1 MSTEDFIQEEAP
13 KDRWGR
19 YLIQQPE
26 GKSRGY
32 TRVTTVAKTLDDTA
46 SLADWKV
53 RMAITGLVQRPDLLA
68 QASTAIDDRSRMNKI
83 ANDCVEAAGA
93 YSRANLGTA
102 LHAITEQIDL
112 GLKPAIL
119 PGLQAD
125 IDAYVAGIAAYG
137 IKMHDEFI
145 EVLLI
150 NDDLEYAGTADRI
163 VTLMDGRLVI
173 FDLKT
178 GTDLSYSFGNI
189 AVQLAMYA
197 NADWMYN
204 WKTGERSP
212 MPAIDKT
219 VGIICHLPAGDA
231 TVAFHEVNLVAGWEA
246 AKQSFTTREWR
257 KRKDLFKPYT
267 FSDKPRTVTPPKA
280 VPTKVVETPKSLTA
294 RAGWMK
300 ARIQAL
306 TVEAQKMLIL
316 SWPQG
321 VPHFDQCTNEHFDAL
336 IRVIELVEAEHSIP
350 FFEVDPT
357 TPKPKKR
364 KIAGFDNPDDA
375 YPG

>member
-19 YLIQQPE
+19 YLVQQPE

-68 QASTAIDDRSRMNKI
+68 QASTAIDDRTRMNKI

-125 IDAYVAGIAAYG
+125 IDAYVAGIKSHG
-137 IKMHDEFI
+137 IKMHNEFI

-257 KRKDLFKPYT
+257 KRKDLFKPY
-267 FSDKPRTVTPPKA
+267 KA
-280 VPTKVVETPKSLTA
+280 DQPTKVVETPKSLTA

-306 TVEAQKMLIL
+306 TGEAQKMLIL

-321 VPHFDQCTNEHFDAL
+321 VPHFDQCTNDHFDAL

-357 TPKPKKR
+357 KPKPKKR
-364 KIAGFDNPDDA
+364 KSVFDDA
-375 YPG
+375 DVSVFKTKDEYPG

>member
-1 MSTEDFIQEEAP
+1 MSKEQFIEAP

-19 YLIQQPE
+19 YLITQPE

-32 TRVTTVAKTLDDTA
+32 TRVTTIAKTLDDTA

-68 QASTAIDDRSRMNKI
+68 KASTSIDDRTALNKI
-83 ANDCVEAAGA
+83 ANDCVEASGG
-93 YSRANLGTA
+93 YSRANLGTT
-102 LHAITEQIDL
+102 LHKITEQIDL
-112 GLKPAIL
+112 RLQPAIL

-125 IDAYVAGIAAYG
+125 IDAYVAGITASG
-137 IKMHDEFI
+137 ITMHDEFI

-150 NDDLEYAGTADRI
+150 NDELEYAGTADRI

-178 GTDLSYSFGNI
+178 GTDLSYSYGNI

-197 NADWMYN
+197 NADWIYS
-204 WKTGERSP
+204 WETGERTA
-212 MPAIDKT
+212 MPDLDKT

-231 TVAFHEVNLVAGWEA
+231 KASFYEVDLVAGWEA

-257 KRKDLFKPYT
+257 KRKNLFKPYT
-267 FSDKPRTVTPPKA
+267 TDTPT
-280 VPTKVVETPKSLTA
+280 PTKIVETPKSLTA

-300 ARIQAL
+300 SRIQAL
-306 TVEAQKMLIL
+306 TGEAQKMLIL

-321 VPHFDQCTNEHFDAL
+321 VPHFDQCTNDHFDAL
-336 IRVIELVEAEHSIP
+336 IRAIELVEAVHSAP
-350 FFEVDPT
+350 FFEPDPT

-364 KIAGFDNPDDA
+364 NIAGFDNPKDA

>member
-19 YLIQQPE
+19 YLVQQPE
-26 GKSRGY
+26 GKARGY

-125 IDAYVAGIAAYG
+125 IDAYIAGIAAYG

-150 NDDLEYAGTADRI
+150 NDELEYAGTADRI

-178 GTDLSYSFGNI
+178 GTDLSYSYGNI

-204 WKTGERSP
+204 WKTGERTP

-231 TVAFHEVNLVAGWEA
+231 TVTFHEVNLVAGWEA

-306 TVEAQKMLIL
+306 TVPAQKMLVL

-357 TPKPKKR
+357 KPKPKRR
-364 KIAGFDNPDDA
+364 KIAGFDNPEDA

>member
-19 YLIQQPE
+19 YLVQQPE

-32 TRVTTVAKTLDDTA
+32 TRVTTVAKTLDDSS

-68 QASTAIDDRSRMNKI
+68 KASTSIDDRTALNKI
-83 ANDCVEAAGA
+83 ANDCVEASGG
-93 YSRANLGTA
+93 YSRANLGTS
-102 LHAITEQIDL
+102 LHKITEQIDL

-178 GTDLSYSFGNI
+178 GTDLSYSYGNI
-189 AVQLAMYA
+189 SVQLAMYA
-197 NADWMYN
+197 NAEYRYD

-267 FSDKPRTVTPPKA
+267 FSDKPRTETPPKA
-280 VPTKVVETPKSLTA
+280 VPTKVVETTKSLTA

-306 TVEAQKMLIL
+306 TVPAQKMLVL
-316 SWPQG
+316 SWPTG

-357 TPKPKKR
+357 KPKPKKR

>member
-68 QASTAIDDRSRMNKI
+68 QASTAIDDRTRMNKI

-204 WKTGERSP
+204 WKTGERTP

-306 TVEAQKMLIL
+306 TVPAQKMLVL

-357 TPKPKKR
+357 KPKPKRR

>member
-125 IDAYVAGIAAYG
+125 IDAYVAGIKSHG
-137 IKMHDEFI
+137 IKMHNEFI

-204 WKTGERSP
+204 WKTGERTP

-267 FSDKPRTVTPPKA
+267 ANT
-280 VPTKVVETPKSLTA
+280 PTKVVETPKSLTA
-294 RAGWMK
+294 RKGWMK
-300 ARIQAL
+300 ARIEAL

-336 IRVIELVEAEHSIP
+336 VRVIELVEAEHSAP
-350 FFEVDPT
+350 FFVVDPT
-357 TPKPKKR
+357 KPKPKKR

>member
-68 QASTAIDDRSRMNKI
+68 QASTAIDDRTRMNKI

-204 WKTGERSP
+204 WKTGERTP
-212 MPAIDKT
+212 MPPIDKT

-257 KRKDLFKPYT
+257 KRKDLFKPY
-267 FSDKPRTVTPPKA
+267 KA
-280 VPTKVVETPKSLTA
+280 DQPTKVVETPKSLTA

-306 TVEAQKMLIL
+306 TGEAQKMLIL

-336 IRVIELVEAEHSIP
+336 VRVIELVEAEHSAP
-350 FFEVDPT
+350 FFVVDPT
-357 TPKPKKR
+357 KPKPKKR

>member
-68 QASTAIDDRSRMNKI
+68 QASTAIDDRTRMNKI

-137 IKMHDEFI
+137 IKMHKEFI

-197 NADWMYN
+197 NADWIYN
-204 WKTGERSP
+204 WKTGERTP

-280 VPTKVVETPKSLTA
+280 APTKVVETPKSLTA

-306 TVEAQKMLIL
+306 TVPAQKMLVL
-316 SWPQG
+316 SWPAG

-357 TPKPKKR
+357 KPKPKKR

>member
-1 MSTEDFIQEEAP
+1 
-13 KDRWGR
+13 
-19 YLIQQPE
+19 
-26 GKSRGY
+26 
-32 TRVTTVAKTLDDTA
+32 
-46 SLADWKV
+46 
-53 RMAITGLVQRPDLLA
+53 MAITGLVQRPDLLA

-125 IDAYVAGIAAYG
+125 IDAYIAGIAAYG

-150 NDDLEYAGTADRI
+150 NDELEYAGTADRI

-178 GTDLSYSFGNI
+178 GTDLSYSYGNI

-204 WKTGERSP
+204 WKTGERTP

-231 TVAFHEVNLVAGWEA
+231 TVTFHEVNLVAGWEA

-306 TVEAQKMLIL
+306 TVPAQKMLVL

-357 TPKPKKR
+357 KPKPKRR
-364 KIAGFDNPDDA
+364 KIAGFDNPEDA

>member
-68 QASTAIDDRSRMNKI
+68 QASTAIDDRTRMNKI

-204 WKTGERSP
+204 WKTGERTP

-280 VPTKVVETPKSLTA
+280 VPTKVVETTKSLTA

-306 TVEAQKMLIL
+306 TVPAQKMLVL
-316 SWPQG
+316 SWPAG
-321 VPHFDQCTNEHFDAL
+321 VPHFDQCTNDHFDAL

-357 TPKPKKR
+357 KPKPKKR

>member
-1 MSTEDFIQEEAP
+1 MTQHHL
-13 KDRWGR
+13 
-19 YLIQQPE
+19 LI
-26 GKSRGY
+26 GKY
-32 TRVTTVAKTLDDTA
+32 D
-46 SLADWKV
+46 
-53 RMAITGLVQRPDLLA
+53 MAITGLVQRPDLLA
-68 QASTAIDDRSRMNKI
+68 QASTAIDDRTRMNKI

-204 WKTGERSP
+204 WKTGERTP

-219 VGIICHLPAGDA
+219 VGYHLPPPSRRRNRCLPRSQPGSQDGKQHNNHSPPVNGANA
-231 TVAFHEVNLVAGWEA
+231 KTYSSPTHSVTNHE
-246 AKQSFTTREWR
+246 
-257 KRKDLFKPYT
+257 P
-267 FSDKPRTVTPPKA
+267 
-280 VPTKVVETPKSLTA
+280 
-294 RAGWMK
+294 
-300 ARIQAL
+300 
-306 TVEAQKMLIL
+306 
-316 SWPQG
+316 
-321 VPHFDQCTNEHFDAL
+321 
-336 IRVIELVEAEHSIP
+336 
-350 FFEVDPT
+350 
-357 TPKPKKR
+357 
-364 KIAGFDNPDDA
+364 
-375 YPG
+375 

>member
-1 MSTEDFIQEEAP
+1 MSDQFLSEEAP

-19 YLIQQPE
+19 YLVQQPE
-26 GKSRGY
+26 GKARGY
-32 TRVTTVAKTLDDTA
+32 TRVTTIAKTLDDTA

-68 QASTAIDDRSRMNKI
+68 QASTAIDDRTRLNKI
-83 ANDCVEAAGA
+83 ANDCVEASGG

-125 IDAYVAGIAAYG
+125 IDAYVAGVAAYG

-150 NDDLEYAGTADRI
+150 NDELEYAGTADRI

-178 GTDLSYSFGNI
+178 GTDLSYSYGNI

-197 NADWMYN
+197 NADWMYD

-246 AKQSFTTREWR
+246 AKQSFATREWR

-267 FSDKPRTVTPPKA
+267 FSDKPRTPTPPKA
-280 VPTKVVETPKSLTA
+280 KASKVVETTKSLTA

-306 TVEAQKMLIL
+306 TVPAQKMLVL

-321 VPHFDQCTNEHFDAL
+321 VPHFDECTNEHFDAL
-336 IRVIELVEAEHSIP
+336 IRVIELVETEHSAP
-350 FFEVDPT
+350 FFEPDPT

>member
-19 YLIQQPE
+19 YLVQQPE

-68 QASTAIDDRSRMNKI
+68 QASTSIDDRTRLNRI

-178 GTDLSYSFGNI
+178 GTDLSYSYGNI

-204 WKTGERSP
+204 WKTGERQA
-212 MPAIDKT
+212 MPDLDKT

-231 TVAFHEVNLVAGWEA
+231 TVNFYEVDLVAGWEA

-257 KRKDLFKPYT
+257 KRKNLFKPYNST
-267 FSDKPRTVTPPKA
+267 
-280 VPTKVVETPKSLTA
+280 PTKVVETPKSLTA

-300 ARIQAL
+300 SRIQAL
-306 TVEAQKMLIL
+306 TGEAQKMLIL

-350 FFEVDPT
+350 FFDADPT
-357 TPKPKKR
+357 KPKPKKR